1 MSGRRSRNK
10 GKVWER
16 EVANLFK
23 EFWEDARR
31 GFQSRAGDDEADVE
45 DTPFWVECKVGAR
58 PNVFGAFDQAE
69 KASDGRPILV
79 AIKRNA
85 KNSHED
91 PSCFVAMRVE
101 NFLDLLRCA
110 VGKGGY

>member
-1 MSGRRSRNK
+1 MGGRRSRNK

-16 EVANLFK
+16 EVAKLLQ
-23 EFWEDARR
+23 EFWPDARR
-31 GFQSRAGDDEADVE
+31 GFQRRAGDDEADVE

-58 PNVFGAFDQAE
+58 PNVFAAFDQAE
-69 KASDGRPILV
+69 EASDGRPVLI

-91 PSCFVAMRVE
+91 PSCFMAMRIE
-101 NFLDLLRCA
+101 NFLDLLNHA
-110 VGKGGY
+110 VGDGDY